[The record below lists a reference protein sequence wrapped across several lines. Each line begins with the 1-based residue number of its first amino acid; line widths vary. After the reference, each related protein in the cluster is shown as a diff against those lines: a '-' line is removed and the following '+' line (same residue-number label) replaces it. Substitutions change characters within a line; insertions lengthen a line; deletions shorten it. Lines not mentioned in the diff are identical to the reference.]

1 MSKNEISKNLD
12 QSQLA
17 ARLAQVQPLRD
28 LASSWYALSVAC
40 RHIGALTECAIKEIL
55 YAPTNN
61 SGVSESEPNDDNPN

>member
-1 MSKNEISKNLD
+1 MNENKNSENLN

-28 LASSWYALSVAC
+28 LAHSWYALAVVC
-40 RHIGALTECAIKEIL
+40 RRMGALTEHAIKEIL

-61 SGVSESEPNDDNPN
+61 SESESEK

>member
-1 MSKNEISKNLD
+1 MSENENSKNLD

-40 RHIGALTECAIKEIL
+40 RCVGAMIERAAKEIL
-55 YAPTNN
+55 YEGTDSMGEGEANGN
-61 SGVSESEPNDDNPN
+61 E